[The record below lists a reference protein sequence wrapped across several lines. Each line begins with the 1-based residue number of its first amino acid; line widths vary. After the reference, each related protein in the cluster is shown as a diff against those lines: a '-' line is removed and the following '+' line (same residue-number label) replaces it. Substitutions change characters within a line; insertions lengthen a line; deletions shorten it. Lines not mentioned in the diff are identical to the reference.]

1 MQLEFHPSFSLPG
14 DQRGLTLF
22 LQDFGG
28 TLLQDGQVGQDGHH
42 LVLGVGRVHPLA
54 VPAGL
59 QQDLDGVE
67 LQQDLAG
74 HAVEEGDVGQSGRR
88 QQEDL
93 ATGGALAQL
102 CGIQSATGPAY
113 LFIYLLAWFYFTKQQ
128 KNDTPCS
135 NIGVSYLLR
144 KILMY
149 KNPVLETY
157 PRLYMLHIAFV
168 KVQKAHKVYKV

>member
-1 MQLEFHPSFSLPG
+1 MQLQFHPSFSLPG

-28 TLLQDGQVGQDGHH
+28 TLFQDGQVGQDGHH

-102 CGIQSATGPAY
+102 CGIQSAKGPVY
-113 LFIYLLAWFYFTKQQ
+113 LFIYLLAWFYFTKQR

-135 NIGVSYLLR
+135 NWSFLFAQKNSY
-144 KILMY
+144 
-149 KNPVLETY
+149 
-157 PRLYMLHIAFV
+157 
-168 KVQKAHKVYKV
+168 VQKYSPGNLPQVIYVTYCICEGA

>member
-1 MQLEFHPSFSLPG
+1 M
-14 DQRGLTLF
+14 F

-102 CGIQSATGPAY
+102 CRSQSAKGPVY
-113 LFIYLLAWFYFTKQQ
+113 FIYLLTCLVLLYKAT

-135 NIGVSYLLR
+135 NIEFLICSEKFLCTKTQSWKLTPGYICY
-144 KILMY
+144 IL
-149 KNPVLETY
+149 
-157 PRLYMLHIAFV
+157 HS
-168 KVQKAHKVYKV
+168 

>member
-1 MQLEFHPSFSLPG
+1 M
-14 DQRGLTLF
+14 F

-102 CGIQSATGPAY
+102 CRSQSAKGPVY
-113 LFIYLLAWFYFTKQQ
+113 FIYLLTCLVLLYKAT

-149 KNPVLETY
+149 KNTVLETY

>member
-1 MQLEFHPSFSLPG
+1 MQLQFHPSFSLPG

-102 CGIQSATGPAY
+102 CGIQSAKGPVY
-113 LFIYLLAWFYFTKQQ
+113 LFIYLLTCLVLLYKATK
-128 KNDTPCS
+128 K
-135 NIGVSYLLR
+135 
-144 KILMY
+144 
-149 KNPVLETY
+149 
-157 PRLYMLHIAFV
+157 
-168 KVQKAHKVYKV
+168 